1 MNSPIRPTGIRAF
14 FIIWISQI
22 ISILA
27 SGMTGFAFSIW
38 LYQQTESATAMGL
51 MQVFYIT
58 PFLLMSPLAGVM
70 VDRYSRKLMMMIS
83 DIAAGTGTILILI
96 LFLTG
101 HLQFWHL
108 YIAAV
113 LNGIGNTFQWPAYS
127 AAISVMVPKEQL
139 GRVNGLMS
147 LMEAGPGVLAPLAAG
162 ALLPLID
169 IQGILLIDIGT
180 FLIAILALSFVFIPK
195 PSQSEEGKRSRGSF
209 LREALFGFEYIFK
222 RPSLLGLQLIFLA
235 ANLFSGIG
243 FTLIAPMILAK
254 TGQNSFIFG
263 TVQSMFAA
271 GSVAGGIIMSIWGG
285 FKKRVH
291 GVLLGWMALGIG
303 MMIMGIGNQLPLW
316 IGAAIFINLFGPL
329 INSSN
334 QAIWQS
340 KVHPDLQGRVF
351 SSRRL
356 IAWLTTPISPI
367 IAGTLADFVFEPL
380 FRQPAGWVRLLTS
393 LSGEGPGTGMGF
405 LFFLCGIG
413 VVMVG
418 FFGYSIKAIRDV
430 EEVLP
435 DVI

>member
-1 MNSPIRPTGIRAF
+1 MKTSHRPVGMKAF
-14 FIIWISQI
+14 LVIWIGQF

-83 DIAAGTGTILILI
+83 DITASIGTLFILVLY
-96 LFLTG
+96 LTG
-101 HLQFWHL
+101 ELQFWHL
-108 YIAAV
+108 YIAAA

-127 AAISVMVPKEQL
+127 AAISLIVPKEQL
-139 GRVNGLMS
+139 GRVNGMMS
-147 LMEAGPGVLAPLAAG
+147 LMEAGPGILAPLAAG
-162 ALLPLID
+162 FFLPLIG
-169 IQGILLIDIGT
+169 IQGILLLDVAT
-180 FLIAILALSFVFIPK
+180 FLFAILTLGYVMIPQ
-195 PSQSEEGKRSRGSF
+195 PQATEEGKQSRGSF
-209 LREALFGFEYIFK
+209 LKEALFGFEYIFK

-243 FTLIAPMILAK
+243 FTLLAPMILAK
-254 TGQNSFIFG
+254 TSQNSLIFG
-263 TVQSMFAA
+263 SVQSAMAA
-271 GSVAGGIIMSIWGG
+271 GSVGGGIIMSIWGG
-285 FKKRVH
+285 FKRRVH
-291 GVLLGWMALGIG
+291 GVLLGWILLGIG
-303 MMIMGIGNQLPLW
+303 MMVMGFGSGISIW
-316 IGAAIFINLFGPL
+316 IFAAIFINLFSPL

-380 FRQPAGWVRLLTS
+380 FRTPSGWIKVFSGLTGS
-393 LSGEGPGTGMGF
+393 GPGTGMGF
-405 LFFLCGIG
+405 LMVLCGLG
-413 VVMVG
+413 AMLVG
-418 FFGYSIKAIRDV
+418 FSGYLFHPVREAETLLK
-430 EEVLP
+430 